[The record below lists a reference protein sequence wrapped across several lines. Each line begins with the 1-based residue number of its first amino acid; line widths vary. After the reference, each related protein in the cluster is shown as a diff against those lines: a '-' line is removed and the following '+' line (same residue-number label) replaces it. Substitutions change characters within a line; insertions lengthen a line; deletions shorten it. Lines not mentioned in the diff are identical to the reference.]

1 MIRKRNEKWKR
12 ETSERGRRRKI
23 EGSWKEVGRK
33 KISEDMCDFEGSEK
47 DPHKIEISY
56 GQVAQLVRAPACHA
70 GGRGFEPLLSRHFN
84 MLSWLNWQ
92 SS

>member
-33 KISEDMCDFEGSEK
+33 KISEDMCDFEGSGRRGVRK
-47 DPHKIEISY
+47 DFRKQNE
-56 GQVAQLVRAPACHA
+56 L
-70 GGRGFEPLLSRHFN
+70 
-84 MLSWLNWQ
+84 
-92 SS
+92 